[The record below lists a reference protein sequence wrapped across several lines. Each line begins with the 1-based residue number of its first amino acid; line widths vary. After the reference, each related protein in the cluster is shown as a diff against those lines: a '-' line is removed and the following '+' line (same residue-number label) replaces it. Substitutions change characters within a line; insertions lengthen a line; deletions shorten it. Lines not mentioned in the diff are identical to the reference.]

1 MLLVRGGGWGDARGV
16 RPATL
21 TKSLLTPA
29 IFAIVLACNPIS
41 DLPRGES
48 ERGPI
53 SDWPNREGHTVGP
66 ASDED
71 AEDSSEPEAVVPPV
85 DNASAQD
92 APGRGMAATSA
103 PPNPSGAESLLDAGV
118 PPFTSAEGFTQP
130 DADTAD
136 ASEDSGEDA
145 GAADASIEAGL

>member
-1 MLLVRGGGWGDARGV
+1 M
-16 RPATL
+16 RPTTL
-21 TKSLLTPA
+21 AKSLLTPA

-53 SDWPNREGHTVGP
+53 SDWPDRDGHTVGP

-71 AEDSSEPEAVVPPV
+71 AEDASEGEAVAPPV
-85 DNASAQD
+85 DTPSESD
-92 APGRGMAATSA
+92 APREGMAATSV
-103 PPNPSGAESLLDAGV
+103 PPNPSGAASPLDAGV
-118 PPFTSAEGFTQP
+118 PLPSTDGLTQS

-136 ASEDSGEDA
+136 TGGDAGEDA
-145 GAADASIEAGL
+145 GAAEAGVDAASGL